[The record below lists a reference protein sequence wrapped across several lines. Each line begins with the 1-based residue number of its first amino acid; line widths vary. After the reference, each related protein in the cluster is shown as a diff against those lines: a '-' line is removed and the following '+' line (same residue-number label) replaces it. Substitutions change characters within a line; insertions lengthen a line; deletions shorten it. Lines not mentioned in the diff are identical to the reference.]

1 MEPAAYVEHAAYERT
16 HWWFAGRRAVVRSLL
31 EPVAR
36 DGFARALAVGC
47 GYGAELDFLGTFAPA
62 VGTEIESAPL
72 RSAHAGGSRRV
83 AKARAE
89 DLPFAGESFGLVA
102 MLDVLEHVAAADRAL
117 AEARRVLRP
126 GGYLVLLVPALE
138 WLWSDWDVRVHHRRR
153 YTTRSL
159 AGALQGANLRL
170 CRLSYFNCA
179 LLPVVAAVRRLAPVR
194 RLARPADGD
203 EFALGSS
210 PIANR
215 VLGGVLRAE
224 AWLVR
229 RTSLPIGVSLVALA
243 RRDP

>member
-1 MEPAAYVEHAAYERT
+1 MEPAAYAEHAAYERT
-16 HWWFAGRRAVVRSLL
+16 HWWFTGRRAVVRSLL

-36 DGFARALAVGC
+36 DGLTRALAVGC
-47 GYGAELDFLGTFAPA
+47 GYGAELDFLGTIAPA
-62 VGTEIESAPL
+62 VGTEIEAAPL
-72 RSAHAGGSRRV
+72 RSAYGAGARRV

-89 DLPFAGESFGLVA
+89 ALPFAGEAFGLVA
-102 MLDVLEHVAAADRAL
+102 MLDVLEHVEATDLAL

-138 WLWSDWDVRVHHRRR
+138 WLWSDWDVRVHHQRR
-153 YTTRSL
+153 YTAGSL
-159 AGALQGANLRL
+159 AGALTDAGFRV
-170 CRLSYFNCA
+170 CRMTYFNCT
-179 LLPVVAAVRRLAPVR
+179 LLPLVAAVRRLAPVR

-210 PIANR
+210 PLANG
-215 VLGGVLRAE
+215 VLAGVLRTE

-229 RTSLPIGVSLVALA
+229 HVRIPVGVSLAALA